1 MIPPV
6 RPAAAQVEETVVR
19 HLQTQLERAA
29 QAQSPVRR
37 GPAHQ
42 RGERQQEQA
51 ARRHAVEVGYQL
63 VDQGFAWNE
72 TANLLNLTPRTL
84 RSWRQEASLNL
95 SAPAPMLGRPVLR
108 SSREQRNEVIRLI
121 DEVGPAIGV
130 PALREAFPELLR
142 AELADLLARYRR
154 VWRKRHQE
162 PLRVLH
168 WHSVGRV
175 WAIDFTGPLAAIE
188 GRYRYLLAVRD
199 LASGQQLLWQP
210 CAEATAEVATA
221 ALAELFREH
230 GAPLVLKSDNGST
243 FTAGTVVDL
252 IKEFMAELLFSPP
265 GWPRYN
271 GAIEAGIGSLKT
283 RTAASARRH
292 GRPGYWTLDDVAQAQ
307 SEANGTAR
315 PHGPNGPT
323 PEELWAQRH
332 LITQEER
339 TLFQAE
345 VERQRQEIDV
355 QGGPET
361 NPETD
366 LSNRARE
373 RQTIRRALEGLGYL
387 TYTRR
392 RIPLPIRK
400 KKTAIIT

>member
-1 MIPPV
+1 V
-6 RPAAAQVEETVVR
+6 EQVEETVVR
-19 HLQTQLERAA
+19 HLHEQRERAA
-29 QAQSPVRR
+29 QAQPPVRR

-42 RGERQQEQA
+42 RGERNQEQA

-72 TANLLNLTPRTL
+72 TANLLDLTPRTL
-84 RSWRQEASLNL
+84 RSWRQEAELNPSAAASL
-95 SAPAPMLGRPVLR
+95 LGRPVLR

-121 DEVGPAIGV
+121 DEVGPALGV

-168 WHSVGRV
+168 WHGIGRV

-188 GRYRYLLAVRD
+188 GHYPYLLAVRD
-199 LASGQQLLWQP
+199 LASGRQLLWQP
-210 CAEATAEVATA
+210 CAEATAAVAAA
-221 ALAELFREH
+221 ALTELFREH

-243 FTAGTVVDL
+243 FTAGTVADL
-252 IKEFMAELLFSPP
+252 IKEFSVQLLFSPP

-292 GRPGYWTLDDVAQAQ
+292 GRPGQWTLDDVAAALL
-307 SEANGTAR
+307 EANATAR
-315 PHGPNGPT
+315 PLGESGPT
-323 PEELWAQRH
+323 PEELWQQRSRIR
-332 LITQEER
+332 LEER

-345 VERQRQEIDV
+345 VERQRQEIAA
-355 QGGPET
+355 QGGPEM
-361 NPETD
+361 NPKTD
-366 LSNRARE
+366 LPARARE
-373 RQTIRRALEGLGYL
+373 RQTIRRALEELGYL

-400 KKTAIIT
+400 QKAAIIT